1 MVAELAGSLPIW
13 KFYGWADMFIGRLDV
28 LTTEL
33 MYAGRWHSFWKA
45 LGEVLPLTI
54 GPAAVL
60 ISVGIDVALGASHKQ
75 PSHGLWFLGLFLR
88 D

>member
-1 MVAELAGSLPIW
+1 MVVELAGSLPIW

-60 ISVGIDVALGASHKQ
+60 ISVGIDVALGVSHKQ
-75 PSHGLWFLGLFLR
+75 PSHGF
-88 D
+88 